1 MPNRQLQKPMPIE
14 RIFLIGAGGHGMV
27 VLDALQRSE
36 KTSDGIGVFDQSGE
50 RIGRRILD
58 LTVQQFDPGM
68 KIAGE
73 RFHVSIG
80 DNNARARLFEA
91 LKAGGGLPR
100 TVIHPVATIAP
111 GVVIGDGTFVAA
123 RAIVAPAA
131 VIGQGG
137 IVNHGT
143 IVDHECVVGEFCHL
157 APGAT
162 LAGNVRVGVRVFIG
176 AGANIL
182 PGINIGDAAIIG
194 AGAVV
199 TADVPPGTTYVGVP
213 ARQIR

>member
-1 MPNRQLQKPMPIE
+1 MFIE

-27 VLDALQRSE
+27 VLDALERAE
-36 KTSDGIGVFDQSGE
+36 KKPDGIRIFDESTE
-50 RIGRRILD
+50 RIGQKILD
-58 LTVQQFDPGM
+58 LTVQRFDPGM

-73 RFHVSIG
+73 RFHICIG
-80 DNNARARLFEA
+80 DNNARGRLFET
-91 LKAGGGLPR
+91 LKSGGGLPR
-100 TVIHPVATIAP
+100 TVIHPIATIAP
-111 GVVIGDGTFVAA
+111 SAVVGDGTFVAA
-123 RAIVAPAA
+123 HAIVAPAA
-131 VIGQGG
+131 VVGEGG

-143 IVDHECVVGEFCHL
+143 IVDHECVVGNFCHL

-162 LAGNVRVGVRVFIG
+162 LAGNVRVGARVLIG

-182 PGINIGDAAIIG
+182 PGISIGDDAIIG

-199 TADVPPGTTYVGVP
+199 TADVPPQTTYVGVP

>member
-1 MPNRQLQKPMPIE
+1 MPIE

-27 VLDALQRSE
+27 VLDALERAKERSG
-36 KTSDGIGVFDQSGE
+36 GISIFDQSVD
-50 RIGRRILD
+50 RIGQKILD
-58 LTVQQFDPGM
+58 LTVQRFDPGM

-73 RFHVSIG
+73 YFHVCIG
-80 DNNARARLFEA
+80 DNEARARLFEM
-91 LKAGGGLPR
+91 LKGGGGLPR
-100 TVIHPVATIAP
+100 TVTHPVATIAP
-111 GVVIGDGTFVAA
+111 SSVVGDGTFIAA
-123 RAIVAPAA
+123 RAIVAPAV
-131 VIGQGG
+131 VIGEGG

-143 IVDHECVVGEFCHL
+143 IVDHECVVGKFCHL

-162 LAGNVRVGVRVFIG
+162 LAGNVRVGAHVLIG

-182 PGINIGDAAIIG
+182 PGVSIGESAIIG

>member
-1 MPNRQLQKPMPIE
+1 MPIE
-14 RIFLIGAGGHGMV
+14 RILLIGAGGHGLV
-27 VLDALQRSE
+27 VLDALQRAE
-36 KTSDGIGVFDQSGE
+36 KTSEGICVFDQSLE
-50 RIGRRILD
+50 RIGRKILD
-58 LTVQQFDPGM
+58 LTVQRFDPDM
-68 KIAGE
+68 KVGGE

-80 DNNARARLFEA
+80 DNGARERLFTA
-91 LKAGGGLPR
+91 LKAGNGLPQ
-100 TVIHPVATIAP
+100 TVIHPIATLAP
-111 GVVIGDGTFVAA
+111 GAVIGGGTFVAA
-123 RAIVAPAA
+123 CAIVAPAA
-131 VIGQGG
+131 VIGEGG

-162 LAGNVRVGVRVFIG
+162 LAGNVRVGARVFIG

-182 PGINIGDAAIIG
+182 PGVRIGDGAIIG

-199 TADVPPGTTYVGVP
+199 IADVPPGTTYVGVP

>member
-1 MPNRQLQKPMPIE
+1 MPIE

-27 VLDALQRSE
+27 VLDALVTRE
-36 KTSDGIGVFDQSGE
+36 KTFDDICVLDESIH
-50 RIGRRILD
+50 RIGQRILH
-58 LTVQQFDPGM
+58 LVVKRFDPGM
-68 KIAGE
+68 KIADE
-73 RFHVSIG
+73 RFHVCIG
-80 DNNARARLFEA
+80 DNNARARLFDA
-91 LKAGGGLPR
+91 LKDGGGLPR
-100 TVIHPVATIAP
+100 TVTHPAATIAP
-111 GVVIGDGTFVAA
+111 SAVIEEGTFVAA

-131 VIGQGG
+131 VVGRGG
-137 IVNHGT
+137 IINHGT
-143 IVDHECVVGEFCHL
+143 IVDHECVVGNFCHI

-162 LAGNVRVGVRVFIG
+162 LAGNVRVGARVFVG

-182 PGINIGDAAIIG
+182 PGVNIGDAAIIG

>member
-1 MPNRQLQKPMPIE
+1 MSIE

-27 VLDALQRSE
+27 VLDALERTEKRS
-36 KTSDGIGVFDQSGE
+36 DAIRIFDQSIE
-50 RIGRRILD
+50 RIGQRILD
-58 LTVQQFDPGM
+58 LTVQRFDPDM

-73 RFHVSIG
+73 RFHVCIG
-80 DNNARARLFEA
+80 DNNARARLFDK
-91 LKAGGGLPR
+91 LKGGGGLPR

-111 GVVIGDGTFVAA
+111 SAVIGGGTFIAA

-131 VIGQGG
+131 VVGEGG

-143 IVDHECVVGEFCHL
+143 IVDHECVVGNFCHL

-162 LAGNVRVGVRVFIG
+162 LAGNVRVAARVFIG

-182 PGINIGDAAIIG
+182 PGISIGEAAIIG

>member
-1 MPNRQLQKPMPIE
+1 MSIE

-27 VLDALQRSE
+27 VLDALERTE
-36 KTSDGIGVFDQSGE
+36 KTSEGIRVFDQSAE
-50 RIGRRILD
+50 RIGRKILG
-58 LTVQQFDPGM
+58 LTVQRFDPGM

-80 DNNARARLFEA
+80 DNGARARLFA
-91 LKAGGGLPR
+91 TLKEGGGLPR

-111 GVVIGDGTFVAA
+111 GAVIGDGTFVAA
-123 RAIVAPAA
+123 HAIVAPAA
-131 VIGQGG
+131 VIGEGG